1 MTAIRYQNQSTSQN
15 VHALIEII
23 ENPATTS
30 VVLFASPKEPDASY
44 TQTEDGPDTNMP
56 LVSALVT
63 FMLPGF
69 DPIQLVYDGIFLTAA
84 RRPRFLEVVELMD
97 AAQAS
102 TKVQFSSQRLQFTA
116 GLDPVDAANV
126 MAAAQALVPFS
137 ATTRAQY
144 FALLSTLTEA
154 NYSLLV

>member
-1 MTAIRYQNQSTSQN
+1 
-15 VHALIEII
+15 
-23 ENPATTS
+23 
-30 VVLFASPKEPDASY
+30 
-44 TQTEDGPDTNMP
+44 
-56 LVSALVT
+56 
-63 FMLPGF
+63 
-69 DPIQLVYDGIFLTAA
+69 
-84 RRPRFLEVVELMD
+84 MD

-116 GLDPVDAANV
+116 GLDPVDAANA